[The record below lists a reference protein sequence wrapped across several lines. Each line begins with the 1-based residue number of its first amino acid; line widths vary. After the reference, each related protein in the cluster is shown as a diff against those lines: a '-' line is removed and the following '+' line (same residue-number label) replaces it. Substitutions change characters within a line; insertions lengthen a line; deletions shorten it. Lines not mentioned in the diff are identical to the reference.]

1 MKLVEV
7 KSKKDADKF
16 LNVSRIIY
24 KGDPNWICPL
34 DNDIHAVFDPSK
46 NAYFENG
53 EAIRWLLFDDNNNLI
68 GRNAAFYNTKKANTY
83 EQPTGGMGFFE
94 CINDQK
100 SAFKLFDA
108 AQIWLESKGMKAMDG
123 PINFGEN
130 DKFWGLLVDG
140 FTMQSYQM
148 NYHKPYYK
156 AFFEEYGF
164 FPYFEQI
171 TNHLSMSDEFPE
183 RFWKIADWILQ
194 RPGFTFEHLDMKN
207 PEKYMQDLKS
217 VYDEGWADHEHFT
230 PLNIK
235 DIHSDFQKLKPI
247 VDEEIIW
254 FAYFEGKPIA
264 FLIMIPDVNQI
275 FRYFNGKLNF
285 WNKLR
290 FLYFKN
296 ANKIQRT
303 RITVMGVVPKFQ
315 KRGVESAIFRK
326 LRDVFDQR
334 PHYREV
340 ELSWVGDFNPLM
352 QALHK
357 AVGGKFGKRHITYR
371 KLFTRGAKPQHAKTI
386 GVKRKTD

>member
-334 PHYREV
+334 PHYRERQWEV
-340 ELSWVGDFNPLM
+340 NSAKDTSPTENYLPGELNLNM
-352 QALHK
+352 LKQLA
-357 AVGGKFGKRHITYR
+357 
-371 KLFTRGAKPQHAKTI
+371 
-386 GVKRKTD
+386 

>member
-7 KSKKDADKF
+7 KSKNDATVF
-16 LNVSRIIY
+16 LNVPRILY
-24 KGDPNWICPL
+24 KNDPNWICPL
-34 DNDIHAVFDPSK
+34 DNDIQAVFDPGR

-53 EAIRWLLFDDNNNLI
+53 DAIRWVLFDDKGKII
-68 GRNAAFYNTKKANTY
+68 GRNAAFYNLKKANTY

-94 CINDQK
+94 CVNDTK
-100 SAFKLFDA
+100 AAFLLFDA
-108 AQIWLESKGMKAMDG
+108 AKQWLAAKGMEAMDG
-123 PINFGEN
+123 PVNFGEN
-130 DKFWGLLVDG
+130 DKFWGLLVEG
-140 FTMQSYQM
+140 FTRQSYQM
-148 NYHKPYYK
+148 NYHHPYYQK
-156 AFFEEYGF
+156 FFEDYGF
-164 FPYFEQI
+164 FPYFEQV
-171 TNHLSMSDEFPE
+171 TNHLSMSDPFPE

-194 RPGFTFEHLDMKN
+194 RPGFSFEHLDMKN
-207 PEKYMQDLKS
+207 PEKYIQDLKA
-217 VYDEGWADHEHFT
+217 VYDEGWSNHEHFT

-235 DIHSDFQKLKPI
+235 DIRSDFRKLKPI

-275 FRYFNGKLNF
+275 FRHFKGKLHL

-290 FLYFKN
+290 FLYYKKRN
-296 ANKIQRT
+296 EIQRT

-326 LRDVFDQR
+326 LRDVFEKR
-334 PHYREV
+334 PHYKEV

-371 KLFTRGAKPQHAKTI
+371 KLFDERKAPQHAKTI
-386 GVKRKTD
+386 GIIRKKG